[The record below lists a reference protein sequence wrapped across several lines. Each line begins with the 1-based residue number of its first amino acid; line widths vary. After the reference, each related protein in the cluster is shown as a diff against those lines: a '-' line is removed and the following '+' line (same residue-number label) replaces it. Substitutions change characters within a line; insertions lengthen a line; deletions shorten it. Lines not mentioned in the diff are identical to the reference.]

1 MVIVAKTNN
10 PAPRSIARL
19 VSFLTRRASP
29 SPPPRP
35 LPPGDASDAN
45 VYACFAV
52 SESAALRAL
61 LGEPRCLGMTPDTVL
76 VDLDARETTLALAAT
91 LRALA
96 AASAAAAAAPITRAA
111 LLTVVAHAP
120 PHGAVSVP
128 PLYVKE
134 DGTRVTTFAECLSA
148 FARTGGGGGLEA
160 AARAAQKAAREVGG
174 GSLRYGADPETPRMN
189 FAMDAGA
196 LRAALRKAEEETGA

>member
-1 MVIVAKTNN
+1 M
-10 PAPRSIARL
+10 
-19 VSFLTRRASP
+19 
-29 SPPPRP
+29 
-35 LPPGDASDAN
+35 
-45 VYACFAV
+45 YACFAV

-76 VDLDARETTLALAAT
+76 VDLDARETTPALAAT

-134 DGTRVTTFAECLSA
+134 DGTRVTTFAACLSA
-148 FARTGGGGGLEA
+148 FAKTGGGGGLEA
-160 AARAAQKAAREVGG
+160 AARAAQKAAREVVARG

>member
-1 MVIVAKTNN
+1 M
-10 PAPRSIARL
+10 
-19 VSFLTRRASP
+19 
-29 SPPPRP
+29 
-35 LPPGDASDAN
+35 
-45 VYACFAV
+45 YACFAV

-76 VDLDARETTLALAAT
+76 VDLDARETTPALAAT

-96 AASAAAAAAPITRAA
+96 AASAAAAAPITRAA

-134 DGTRVTTFAECLSA
+134 DGTRVTTFAECLYA
-148 FARTGGGGGLEA
+148 FAKTGGGGGLEA

-174 GSLRYGADPETPRMN
+174 ESLRYGADPETPRMN
-189 FAMDAGA
+189 VAMDAGA

>member
-1 MVIVAKTNN
+1 M
-10 PAPRSIARL
+10 
-19 VSFLTRRASP
+19 
-29 SPPPRP
+29 
-35 LPPGDASDAN
+35 
-45 VYACFAV
+45 YACFAV

-76 VDLDARETTLALAAT
+76 VDLDARETTPALAAT

-96 AASAAAAAAPITRAA
+96 AASASGGGYVRSSPAAAAAAPITRAA

-148 FARTGGGGGLEA
+148 FAKTGGGGGLEA
-160 AARAAQKAAREVGG
+160 AARAAQKAAREEAAREVGG

-189 FAMDAGA
+189 VAMDAGA
-196 LRAALRKAEEETGA
+196 LRAALRKAEEETGARPRGG

>member
-1 MVIVAKTNN
+1 
-10 PAPRSIARL
+10 
-19 VSFLTRRASP
+19 
-29 SPPPRP
+29 
-35 LPPGDASDAN
+35 

-76 VDLDARETTLALAAT
+76 VDLDARETTPALAAT

-96 AASAAAAAAPITRAA
+96 AASAACGGHVRSSPAAAAAPITRAA

-134 DGTRVTTFAECLSA
+134 DGTRVTTFAECLYA
-148 FARTGGGGGLEA
+148 FAKTGGGGGLEA

-174 GSLRYGADPETPRMN
+174 GSLRYGADPETPRIN

-196 LRAALRKAEEETGA
+196 LRAALRKAEEETGARPRG

>member
-1 MVIVAKTNN
+1 MVIAKTNN
-10 PAPRSIARL
+10 PAPRAIARL

-35 LPPGDASDAN
+35 PAPGDASDAN

-76 VDLDARETTLALAAT
+76 VDLDARETTPALAAT

-134 DGTRVTTFAECLSA
+134 DGTRVTTFSECLSA

>member
-1 MVIVAKTNN
+1 
-10 PAPRSIARL
+10 
-19 VSFLTRRASP
+19 
-29 SPPPRP
+29 
-35 LPPGDASDAN
+35 

-76 VDLDARETTLALAAT
+76 VDLDARETTPALAAT

-96 AASAAAAAAPITRAA
+96 AASAAAAAPITRAA

-134 DGTRVTTFAECLSA
+134 DGTRVTTFSECLHA
-148 FARTGGGGGLEA
+148 FAKTGGGGGLEA
-160 AARAAQKAAREVGG
+160 AARAAQKAAREEAAREVGG

-189 FAMDAGA
+189 VAMDAGA
-196 LRAALRKAEEETGA
+196 LRAALRKAEEDTGARPRGG